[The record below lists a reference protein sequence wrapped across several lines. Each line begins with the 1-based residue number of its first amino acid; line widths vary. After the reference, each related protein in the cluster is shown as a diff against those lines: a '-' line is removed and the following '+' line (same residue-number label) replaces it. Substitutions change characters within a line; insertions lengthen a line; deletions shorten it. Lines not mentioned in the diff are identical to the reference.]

1 MYILGDLIY
10 LPNEL
15 FTVIMSDIIYG
26 ILNNYLFFTQ
36 FVSDIDMIYGLKSR
50 SYFKSFHL
58 RLRMI
63 SQILISIIVFNFFG
77 NVYTKHNGQNKSKE
91 INLQEINEK
100 LDHLTNQTTLLSCWA
115 KSSIED
121 KIFWKESSNFIHN
134 YTLDGGWTFGNYNN
148 YGPMAISTTLN
159 GCGVGKVHFGPYFHE
174 CTPPKI
180 TQQIVVCQR

>member
-1 MYILGDLIY
+1 MLIVGMYILGDLIY

-58 RLRMI
+58 RMN

-77 NVYTKHNGQNKSKE
+77 NVYT
-91 INLQEINEK
+91 
-100 LDHLTNQTTLLSCWA
+100 
-115 KSSIED
+115 
-121 KIFWKESSNFIHN
+121 IHKAQ
-134 YTLDGGWTFGNYNN
+134 WT
-148 YGPMAISTTLN
+148 
-159 GCGVGKVHFGPYFHE
+159 K
-174 CTPPKI
+174 
-180 TQQIVVCQR
+180 